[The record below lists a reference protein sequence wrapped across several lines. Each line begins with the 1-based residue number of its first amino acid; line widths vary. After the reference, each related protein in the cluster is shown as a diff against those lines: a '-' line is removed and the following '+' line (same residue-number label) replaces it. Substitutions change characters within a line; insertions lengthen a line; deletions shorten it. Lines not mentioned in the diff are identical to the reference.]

1 MAEFRRLI
9 QAAQSGDQTAREQ
22 LVRDNMGLVWNVVRR
37 FKGRGQEQEDLFQI
51 GSIGLLKAID
61 RFDLSFDVCFS
72 TYAVPSIAGEIRRFL
87 RDDGLIKVSRSL
99 KEQAYKAG
107 IAREQLGMEL
117 GRDPTMEELAG
128 RMGLGVEEV
137 AAALESTAEVESLS
151 RTIYQGDG
159 KSITLMERL
168 EQEGDLSEQLV
179 NQLAV
184 DQLLVRLPPMEKK
197 LLELR
202 YFMDQTQTQTA
213 KELGITQVQVS
224 RLEKKILGQLRK
236 KLPET

>member
-1 MAEFRRLI
+1 MEFAELI
-9 QAAQSGDQTAREQ
+9 RAAQQGDRRARDK
-22 LVRDNMGLVWNVVRR
+22 LVCENMGLVWSVVRR
-37 FKGRGQEQEDLFQI
+37 FKGRGQEMEDLFQI

-61 RFDLSFDVCFS
+61 KFDLNFQVCFS
-72 TYAVPSIAGEIRRFL
+72 TYAVPLIAGEIRRFL
-87 RDDGLIKVSRSL
+87 RDDGLIKVSRTL

-128 RMGLGVEEV
+128 RMGLCVEE
-137 AAALESTAEVESLS
+137 AAAVESLS

-159 KSITLMERL
+159 NAITLMDRL
-168 EQEGDLSEQLV
+168 EKEGDISEELV
-179 NQLAV
+179 NQLVV
-184 DQLLVRLPPMEKK
+184 DQLLSHLPDLERR

-202 YFMDQTQTQTA
+202 YFSEKTQAQTA

-224 RLEKKILGQLRK
+224 RLERKILGQLRR
-236 KLPET
+236 KLP

>member
-1 MAEFRRLI
+1 MAEFQQLI
-9 QAAQSGDQTAREQ
+9 KAAQQGDLAARAQ
-22 LVRDNMGLVWNVVRR
+22 LVQENMGLVWSVVRR
-37 FKGRGQEQEDLFQI
+37 FKGRGQEPEDLFQI

-61 RFDLSFDVCFS
+61 KFDLNFDVCFS

-107 IAREQLGMEL
+107 IARQQLGMEL
-117 GRDPTMEELAG
+117 GRDPTIEELAE
-128 RMGLGVEEV
+128 RMGVGAAEV
-137 AAALESTAEVESLS
+137 AAALESTADVESLS
-151 RTIYQGDG
+151 RTIYQSDG
-159 KSITLMERL
+159 KAITLMERL
-168 EQEGDLSEQLV
+168 EQEGDISEQLV

-202 YFMDQTQTQTA
+202 YFREQTQTQTA
-213 KELGITQVQVS
+213 RELGITQVQVS

-236 KLPET
+236 KLPDA